1 MAGCDPKL
9 LLADDFQFVAPI
21 IGPLTRTE
29 FVRAFGSFKVRDAF
43 PDLKDNSV
51 FSVDPMEPN
60 RYLSTYTV

>member
-21 IGPLTRTE
+21 IGPLTRPE